1 MRMLAPPLACV
12 CVFSVIFD
20 QALDDS
26 NYVLIREYPR
36 AVIIFN
42 SFVEISPLLNPDSK
56 LIMLKYI
63 VF

>member
-1 MRMLAPPLACV
+1 MKSHGNEMINQLDE
-12 CVFSVIFD
+12 FD

-36 AVIIFN
+36 AVIMFN
-42 SFVEISPLLNPDSK
+42 SFVEISPLSNPDSK
-56 LIMLKYI
+56 LIKLKYI

>member
-1 MRMLAPPLACV
+1 MRMLKPLLAFV
-12 CVFSVIFD
+12 CVFLVIFD

-36 AVIIFN
+36 AVIQ
-42 SFVEISPLLNPDSK
+42 FVLEISPLSNPDSK

-63 VF
+63 EF